1 MTCPKC
7 GTKTRSRT
15 TACPTCGHRSR
26 RYRWLIA
33 PLAIALIAFIAV
45 VTNAYLKDSSRSADS
60 LADKV
65 RLNVTDDTV
74 SADAATPA
82 DLDALQDSVFTVST
96 GTGFLI
102 SPQDVLTAASNV
114 AGLTEIVLERDGKE
128 MAGTVVGRNDAIA
141 VIRIEQVDLTPF
153 SFTQAIAANDESLLT
168 MTPKDRLTGTVT
180 FNETGYAR
188 NFDLPRYAIGSPLL
202 TENGRVLAIHLRD
215 MTLPVVLFQEDVQSF
230 LESDTPAPP
239 TADLAPVAP
248 ISPLPKDAPVTE
260 APPAPAPAPEPA
272 EEPTPAP
279 EVPAEPETPA
289 EPVEPAPPVEEPAEV
304 PPPPEEEAP
313 AEPATPEA
321 PVTEPA
327 EPPVTEP
334 PAEPE
339 PPTEPETPVTE
350 PAEPVEPEKP
360 AADSEKPVKKQDNK
374 PTDKLKEE
382 PPAKENKPKED
393 KPKEDPAASSDEPAD
408 EESTPS
414 E

>member
-26 RYRWLIA
+26 RYRWFVV
-33 PLAIALIAFIAV
+33 PFAIALIAFIAV
-45 VTNAYLKDSSRSADS
+45 VTNAYFKDSSRSADS

-74 SADAATPA
+74 SVDAATPA
-82 DLDALQDSVFTVST
+82 DLDALQDSLFTVSN

-114 AGLTEIVLERDGKE
+114 AGLTDIILERDGNE
-128 MAGTVVGRNDAIA
+128 IAGTVVGRNDAIA

-153 SFTQAIAANDESLLT
+153 SFTQAIAASDESLLT
-168 MTPKDRLTGTVT
+168 MTSKDRINGTVT
-180 FNETGYAR
+180 FSETGYER

-202 TENGRVLAIHLRD
+202 TENGRVLAIHLREL
-215 MTLPVVLFQEDVQSF
+215 TLPVILFEQDVQSF

-239 TADLAPVAP
+239 TAELAPVAP
-248 ISPLPKDAPVTE
+248 ISPLPKEAPVTE
-260 APPAPAPAPEPA
+260 APAPAPAPAPA
-272 EEPTPAP
+272 EETP
-279 EVPAEPETPA
+279 PAPETPA
-289 EPVEPAPPVEEPAEV
+289 EPEAPAEPAEPAPAVEEPVEAT
-304 PPPPEEEAP
+304 PPPEEEAP
-313 AEPATPEA
+313 AEPAPPEE
-321 PVTEPA
+321 PVTEP

-334 PAEPE
+334 PA
-339 PPTEPETPVTE
+339 EPETPVTE

-360 AADSEKPVKKQDNK
+360 AADTEKPVKKQDNK
-374 PTDKLKEE
+374 PTDKPKTE
-382 PPAKENKPKED
+382 PPVKED
-393 KPKEDPAASSDEPAD
+393 RPKSEESKEDPAASSDEPVD

>member
-26 RYRWLIA
+26 RYRWFVV
-33 PLAIALIAFIAV
+33 PFAIALIAFIAV
-45 VTNAYLKDSSRSADS
+45 VTNAYFKDSSRSADS

-74 SADAATPA
+74 SVDAATPA
-82 DLDALQDSVFTVST
+82 DLDALQDSLFTVSN

-114 AGLTEIVLERDGKE
+114 AGLTDIILERDGNE
-128 MAGTVVGRNDAIA
+128 IAGTVVGRNDAIA

-153 SFTQAIAANDESLLT
+153 SFTQAIAASDESLLT
-168 MTPKDRLTGTVT
+168 MTSKDRINGTVT
-180 FNETGYAR
+180 FSETGYER

-202 TENGRVLAIHLRD
+202 TENGRVLAIHLREL
-215 MTLPVVLFQEDVQSF
+215 TLPVILFEQDVQSF

-239 TADLAPVAP
+239 TAELAPVAP
-248 ISPLPKDAPVTE
+248 ISPLPKEAPVTE
-260 APPAPAPAPEPA
+260 APAPAPA
-272 EEPTPAP
+272 EETTPA
-279 EVPAEPETPA
+279 PETPA
-289 EPVEPAPPVEEPAEV
+289 EPEAPAEPAEPAPAVEEPVEAT
-304 PPPPEEEAP
+304 PPPEEEAP
-313 AEPATPEA
+313 AEPAPPEE
-321 PVTEPA
+321 PVTEP

-334 PAEPE
+334 PP
-339 PPTEPETPVTE
+339 EPETPVTE

-360 AADSEKPVKKQDNK
+360 AADTEKPVKKQDNK
-374 PTDKLKEE
+374 PTDKPKTE
-382 PPAKENKPKED
+382 PPVKED
-393 KPKEDPAASSDEPAD
+393 KPKSEESKEDPAASSDEPVD

>member
-26 RYRWLIA
+26 RYRWFVV
-33 PLAIALIAFIAV
+33 PFAIALIAFIAV
-45 VTNAYLKDSSRSADS
+45 VTNAYFKDSSRSADS

-65 RLNVTDDTV
+65 RLNATDDTV

-82 DLDALQDSVFTVST
+82 DLDALQDSLFTVSN

-114 AGLTEIVLERDGKE
+114 AGLTDIILERDGNE
-128 MAGTVVGRNDAIA
+128 IAGTVVGRNDAIA

-153 SFTQAIAANDESLLT
+153 SFTQAIAASDESLLT
-168 MTPKDRLTGTVT
+168 MTSKDRINGTVT
-180 FNETGYAR
+180 FSETGYER

-202 TENGRVLAIHLRD
+202 TENGRVLAIHLREL
-215 MTLPVVLFQEDVQSF
+215 TLPVILFEQDVQSF

-239 TADLAPVAP
+239 TAELAPVAP
-248 ISPLPKDAPVTE
+248 ISPLPKEAPVTE
-260 APPAPAPAPEPA
+260 APAPAPAPAEETPPA
-272 EEPTPAP
+272 
-279 EVPAEPETPA
+279 PETPA
-289 EPVEPAPPVEEPAEV
+289 EPLAPAEPAEPAPAVEEPVEAT
-304 PPPPEEEAP
+304 PPPEEEAP
-313 AEPATPEA
+313 AEPAPPEE
-321 PVTEPA
+321 PVTEP

-339 PPTEPETPVTE
+339 TPVTE
-350 PAEPVEPEKP
+350 PAVPVEP
-360 AADSEKPVKKQDNK
+360 EKPVKKQDNK
-374 PTDKLKEE
+374 PTDKPKTE
-382 PPAKENKPKED
+382 PPVKED
-393 KPKEDPAASSDEPAD
+393 KPKSEESKEDPAASSDEPVD